1 MPLLKYTT
9 EIDAR
14 KTAGEIQGILL
25 AHGAR
30 AILIESD
37 DRGGVE
43 AISFKIKTPDGEL
56 GFKLPVD
63 PNAVLAVL
71 KRTSPRQYQ
80 NREQAVRVAWRIV
93 KAWVEA
99 QMAIIETEMVKLEE
113 VFLPYLLMEEGKT
126 LYEKL
131 SQQGFYLPPGQG

>member
-9 EIDAR
+9 EIDSR

-25 AHGAR
+25 VHGAG

-37 DRGGVE
+37 DRGGVR
-43 AISFKIKTPDGEL
+43 AISFKVRTPDGEL
-56 GFKLPVD
+56 GFRLPINPD
-63 PNAVLAVL
+63 AVLVVL

-80 NREQAVRVAWRIV
+80 TQEQAVRVAWRIV
-93 KAWVEA
+93 KTWIEA
-99 QMAIIETEMVKLEE
+99 QMAIIETEMVKMEE
-113 VFLPYLLMEEGKT
+113 VFLPYLLMDEGKT

-131 SQQGFYLPPGQG
+131 SQQGFYLPPGRG